1 MYNVV
6 GIAGCDQN
14 MTPATSREKSQQV
27 KVWIIS
33 IVDNQKPGF
42 IAIAKPVLSG
52 FEGGVFVSNTTKPR
66 VRGLCILLSA
76 CINPKDPPIPV
87 RACQLHIPVARRNA
101 WQGEKG
107 GTDVLVSII
116 LREFEAKL

>member
-1 MYNVV
+1 
-6 GIAGCDQN
+6 
-14 MTPATSREKSQQV
+14 MTPATCREKSQQI
-27 KVWIIS
+27 KVWVIG

-42 IAIAKPVLSG
+42 IAIAKPVLSS

-76 CINPKDPPIPV
+76 CINPKDPPIPM
-87 RACQLHIPVARRNA
+87 RAYQLHIPVAYRNMLGH
-101 WQGEKG
+101 GEKA

>member
-1 MYNVV
+1 
-6 GIAGCDQN
+6 
-14 MTPATSREKSQQV
+14 MTPATRREKSQQI
-27 KVWIIS
+27 KVWVIG

-42 IAIAKPVLSG
+42 IAIAKPVLSR

-76 CINPKDPPIPV
+76 CINPKDPPIPG
-87 RACQLHIPVARRNA
+87 RPCQLHIPVARRNML
-101 WQGEKG
+101 GREKRLEW
-107 GTDVLVSII
+107 DVLVSII